1 MIIIPLVNL
10 AVDTIKNKLRYMN
23 LKKAKYQTEAD
34 NIAKKPE
41 L

>member
-1 MIIIPLVNL
+1 
-10 AVDTIKNKLRYMN
+10 MN

-41 L
+41 LQLTRFFSK